1 MCDFHI
7 HNIPYSLSILQI
19 NSNTNTKINS
29 CKEVHS
35 FTIMDINS
43 DAKIPKADNEPVAVA
58 SSAKLTVEVGERK
71 AKFYPCPLDGCSR
84 KCETKKLLM
93 LHLAMS
99 HFLVKME
106 ASYISRRG
114 KLKNNVGLDAR
125 HYHKS

>member
-19 NSNTNTKINS
+19 NSNTNTKINN

-71 AKFYPCPLDGCSR
+71 AKFLTCPLGICFP
-84 KCETKKLLM
+84 KCETNWQWAMHFGMSLY
-93 LHLAMS
+93 LA
-99 HFLVKME
+99 KME
-106 ASYISRRG
+106 SSYISNAG
-114 KLKNNVGLDAR
+114 KT
-125 HYHKS
+125 